1 MLKNSSQS
9 TMYIEVFGFSLLVIV
24 ARIIKNVVAVYF
36 RTQSI
41 KSGIQFSPSCFIVC
55 SLLLCF
61 CLKSDVFVSL
71 LYSSREKG
79 KEETNK
85 TQNRNARTTQRNRL
99 VYLYA
104 LVQEARDDGCS
115 RYIYFFLHLV
125 SSFYLLLF
133 PLFSS
138 FSLMG
143 LFLSFIRLHLV
154 SQSKKRK
161 GLAIFHWFIISF
173 LPAPNGVDDVRI
185 ATNSSIEWRGKKNL
199 GRSSADR
206 GALMSYE
213 H

>member
-1 MLKNSSQS
+1 MLQNSSQS

-41 KSGIQFSPSCFIVC
+41 KSEIQFSPSCFIVC

-161 GLAIFHWFIISF
+161 GLAIFHWFYHFVPTSAQRRRRRQDCNK
-173 LPAPNGVDDVRI
+173 LLNRMD
-185 ATNSSIEWRGKKNL
+185 EKKNL